1 MPAARPA
8 RSRRRDRAIRRIA
21 ARLAS
26 GGWPRGEMALL
37 VSLTGVAGLLASF
50 VLLALGIDTMA
61 VRYPAALLVAYGVFL
76 LLIGAWLRDR
86 RQRRDWLDPS
96 DGVDAGIPDASPS
109 SGWRP
114 AWEGEG
120 GGFGGGGASGS
131 FGDEAA
137 PDVGLDATDAP
148 SAAASL
154 GDAVDLDEALVFL
167 VPLALAALGAFGAL
181 WVVWTAPVL
190 FAELL
195 LDAALAAGLY
205 RRLRS
210 AEAGGHW
217 LPVAVKRTWLP
228 ALGLAIVLA
237 SAGLAME
244 HRVPGARSV
253 GEFAR
258 GL

>member
-1 MPAARPA
+1 M
-8 RSRRRDRAIRRIA
+8 RRIA

-26 GGWPRGEMALL
+26 GGWPRVEMALL
-37 VSLTGVAGLLASF
+37 VSLTAVVGLLASF
-50 VLLALGIDTMA
+50 VLLALGLDRMA
-61 VRYPAALLVAYGVFL
+61 LRYPVALLLAYAAFL
-76 LLIGAWLRDR
+76 LLIGAWLRER
-86 RQRRDWLDPS
+86 RQRRDWLDL
-96 DGVDAGIPDASPS
+96 GDAPDAQTDAPSPG
-109 SGWRP
+109 SGADW
-114 AWEGEG
+114 EG
-120 GGFGGGGASGS
+120 GGGDFGGGGASGS
-131 FGDEAA
+131 FPDA
-137 PDVGLDATDAP
+137 PDAAGDLPDAP
-148 SAAASL
+148 SAVASL
-154 GDAVDLDEALVFL
+154 GDAVDVDLDEGVLLL
-167 VPLALAALGAFGAL
+167 VPLALVAIGAFGAL

-210 AEAGGHW
+210 VERGGHW

-237 SAGLAME
+237 LAGLAME
-244 HRVPGARSV
+244 HVVPGACSV